1 VYVCFTNI
9 YFSGSHCLDILPSKQ
24 SDPGWLIEQRKK
36 EVEIIQ
42 GWIAQ
47 YYIDLGALYGAPKLQ
62 SN

>member
-1 VYVCFTNI
+1 
-9 YFSGSHCLDILPSKQ
+9 GSHCLDILSSKQ

-47 YYIDLGALYGAPKLQ
+47 YYIDLGALRG
-62 SN
+62 NN